1 MRTNRHTQI
10 SDTPENQEH
19 LAIGIPPVEKHP
31 AAFLLDRRLLLISF
45 LLLMSFLGYWLTQA
59 DHQVRQ
65 SLATT
70 LASVLTSEYFW
81 LAVGVGL
88 AAQIVDGALGMAYG
102 VTSNTFLL
110 GIGASPAAASGAVHV
125 AEIFTTAFSGVS
137 HIRFG
142 NVDKELFKKIVI
154 PGVLGGVVGVIF
166 LTSIDG
172 KLLKPYV
179 TAYLLIMGVIILR
192 KAFIV
197 RQEKSSQELK
207 HVRKL
212 AVSGGFLDAVGGGG
226 WGPVVTSSLIGQGN
240 NPRKTICTVNTAEFF
255 VALATG
261 TTFLLLGGVD
271 HWVLVAG
278 LVVGGLFAA
287 PFAAYLTSR
296 LSVRQLLIAV
306 GLLIATLSAYNLY
319 KILI

>member
-31 AAFLLDRRLLLISF
+31 AAFLLDRRLILISF
-45 LLLMSFLGYWLTQA
+45 LLLMSFLGYWLAQA

-154 PGVLGGVVGVIF
+154 PGVLGGVVGVVF

-197 RQEKSSQELK
+197 RQEKKSQELK

-240 NPRKTICTVNTAEFF
+240 NPRKTIGTVNTAEFF

-271 HWVLVAG
+271 HWILVAG
-278 LVVGGLFAA
+278 LVIGGLFAA

-296 LSVRQLLIAV
+296 LSVRQLLISV

-319 KILI
+319 KIFI

>member
-1 MRTNRHTQI
+1 MRTNRHTDI
-10 SDTPENQEH
+10 SDTPENQEY
-19 LAIGIPPVEKHP
+19 LAIGLPPVEKGGTL
-31 AAFLLDRRLLLISF
+31 FTIDRRFVLVSF
-45 LLLMSFLGYWLTQA
+45 LIAMSLLGFWLS
-59 DHQVRQ
+59 QVDQ
-65 SLATT
+65 KVQHNIALSLAT
-70 LASVLTSEYFW
+70 LLSSEYFW
-81 LAVGVGL
+81 LAVAVGL

-102 VTSNTFLL
+102 LTSNSFLL
-110 GIGASPAAASGAVHV
+110 SIGASPAAASGAVHV

-154 PGVLGGVVGVIF
+154 PGVVGGVIGVIF

-172 KLLKPYV
+172 KLLKPFI
-179 TAYLLIMGVIILR
+179 TAYLLVMGIIILR
-192 KAFIV
+192 KAFKT
-197 RQEKSSQELK
+197 RQEKASHKLK

-240 NPRKTICTVNTAEFF
+240 NPRKTIGTVNTAEFF

-261 TTFLLLGGVD
+261 TSFLLLGGVD

-278 LVVGGLFAA
+278 LVFGGLFAA

-296 LSVRQLLIAV
+296 LSVRFLLVSV
-306 GLLIATLSAYNLY
+306 GLLISTLSVFNLY
-319 KILI
+319 KILG

>member
-240 NPRKTICTVNTAEFF
+240 NPRKTIGTVNTAEFF

-261 TTFLLLGGVD
+261 ATFLLLGGVD

>member
-240 NPRKTICTVNTAEFF
+240 NPRKTIGTVNTAEFF

-261 TTFLLLGGVD
+261 TTFLLLCGVD

>member
-240 NPRKTICTVNTAEFF
+240 NPRKTIGTVNTAEFF

-278 LVVGGLFAA
+278 LVIGGLFAA

-306 GLLIATLSAYNLY
+306 GLLIATLSACNLY

>member
-1 MRTNRHTQI
+1 M
-10 SDTPENQEH
+10 
-19 LAIGIPPVEKHP
+19 
-31 AAFLLDRRLLLISF
+31 
-45 LLLMSFLGYWLTQA
+45 
-59 DHQVRQ
+59 
-65 SLATT
+65 
-70 LASVLTSEYFW
+70 TSEYFW

-102 VTSNTFLL
+102 ITSNSFLL

-125 AEIFTTAFSGVS
+125 AEIFTTAISGVS
-137 HIRFG
+137 HIKFG

-154 PGVLGGVVGVIF
+154 PGVLGGVAGVIF
-166 LTSIDG
+166 LTSING
-172 KLLKPYV
+172 KLLKPFV

-192 KAFIV
+192 KAFKV
-197 RQEKSSQELK
+197 VKEKPTEDLQ

-240 NPRKTICTVNTAEFF
+240 NPRKTIGTVNTAEFF

-261 TTFLLLGGVD
+261 TSFLLLGGID

-278 LVVGGLFAA
+278 LIFGGLFAA
-287 PFAAYLTSR
+287 PFAAYLTSK
-296 LSVRQLLIAV
+296 LSVKALLVSV
-306 GLLIATLSAYNLY
+306 GLLISSLSAFNLY
-319 KILI
+319 KTLV

>member
-1 MRTNRHTQI
+1 MRTNRHTDI

-19 LAIGIPPVEKHP
+19 LAIGLPPIEKGG
-31 AAFLLDRRLLLISF
+31 ALFSIDRRIVLFSF
-45 LLLMSFLGYWLTQA
+45 LVAMSLLGYWFSQA
-59 DHQVRQ
+59 DHHVRH
-65 SLATT
+65 SLATS
-70 LASVLTSEYFW
+70 LAALLTSEYFW

-102 VTSNTFLL
+102 ITSNSFLL
-110 GIGASPAAASGAVHV
+110 GIGASPVAASGAVHV

-142 NVDKELFKKIVI
+142 NVDKDLFKKIVI
-154 PGVLGGVVGVIF
+154 PGVLGGVIGVVF

-172 KLLKPYV
+172 KLLKPFI
-179 TAYLLIMGVIILR
+179 TAYLLVMGIIILR
-192 KAFIV
+192 KAFKT
-197 RQEKSSQELK
+197 RQEKASHELK

-240 NPRKTICTVNTAEFF
+240 NPRKTIGTVNTAEFF

-261 TTFLLLGGVD
+261 TSFLLLGGVD

-278 LVVGGLFAA
+278 LVFGGLFAA

-296 LSVRQLLIAV
+296 LSIRFLLLSV
-306 GLLIATLSAYNLY
+306 GLLISTLSAFNLY
-319 KILI
+319 KILV

>member
-1 MRTNRHTQI
+1 
-10 SDTPENQEH
+10 
-19 LAIGIPPVEKHP
+19 
-31 AAFLLDRRLLLISF
+31 
-45 LLLMSFLGYWLTQA
+45 MSFLGYWLTQA

-65 SLATT
+65 SLAVT

-240 NPRKTICTVNTAEFF
+240 NPRKTIGTVNTAEFF

-278 LVVGGLFAA
+278 LVIGGLFAA